1 MSLVLGVHCT
11 VSVIRWKTIEL
22 TKCDTHF
29 VARPE
34 QNKKTVKNLYSYV
47 FVLFFCLLTLFLCLQ
62 FRRLQFLVCTLST
75 FHSYVLSTSTWD
87 VCPANCKR
95 VAVHTAYSCVS
106 ANMLKL
112 CNYSFA
118 PLSLSLS
125 PPLRFWLFTSIAI
138 MLSNWLESSKNA
150 CIMRM
155 WQKLNSTSCRFAFSP
170 SIPVYLH

>member
-125 PPLRFWLFTSIAI
+125 PAPFLAFHFNRYNVI
-138 MLSNWLESSKNA
+138 
-150 CIMRM
+150 
-155 WQKLNSTSCRFAFSP
+155 KLTREFKKCMHYANVAK
-170 SIPVYLH
+170 VE